1 MKKFKFNKT
10 HKISLIII
18 TSVLIINVI
27 YTYKGYQASKTRP
40 ENQLSMKNAVMNINN
55 NLSSDY
61 IFGDLY
67 HLVKNSLNIYTDN
80 RFIAFDNS
88 LTPFYNNSYYMK
100 NTLYYGS
107 PEFSEEEKIIN
118 IDNLDYMVIKEI
130 TNYIK
135 ELYESGEK
143 VIATFNY
150 DAITDKDIIIVKEIT
165 YLSINDRIFI
175 ENKKGNLIS
184 KEINNINSAL
194 GHYSYDGEEDSYFN
208 MLVCN
213 TYDYLETKLN
223 DVVNKDKFD
232 DNGYYEITY
241 SDEKNNEHLNPIEYT
256 IENDEHIKLNRK
268 ACFQKLGS
276 MYGVY
281 ADKKNDKDLYQ
292 SSEYDKGYIA
302 WIEYYTDSDLYTF
315 TTYLSNNYINYL
327 ISLLLVIGSYFLIKI
342 IVNEKTKI
350 ETIDKSI
357 IKQPKVKRKVTNK
370 EDVNLENKLTNLIS
384 SGKNLFIFKNIELN
398 YHNNPLVVLGNK
410 VELTKVINN
419 LFHFTINH
427 SIPKN
432 TLDIKIENKK
442 IYFIN
447 NDYCILDN
455 DLQELNDV
463 FEIIEAHDFQYSFN
477 LSQNSYEII
486 IDFNIRK

>member
-18 TSVLIINVI
+18 TSVLIINVV
-27 YTYKGYQASKTRP
+27 YTYKDYQASKTRP
-40 ENQLSMKNAVMNINN
+40 ENQLSMKNNVININN

-67 HLVKNSLNIYTDN
+67 HLVKNSLNIYTN
-80 RFIAFDNS
+80 NYFIAFDNS
-88 LTPFYNNSYYMK
+88 LTPFYNNSFSEK
-100 NTLYYGS
+100 NTIYYDS
-107 PEFSEEEKIIN
+107 PVLSGEKQIN
-118 IDNLDYMVIKEI
+118 IDNLNYMVIKEI

-184 KEINNINSAL
+184 KEITGIYSAF
-194 GHYSYDGEEDSYFN
+194 GHYSYNNEDENSYFN
-208 MLVCN
+208 KIIYP
-213 TYDYLETKLN
+213 TYDYLETKLR
-223 DVVNKDKFD
+223 DIVNKDKFD

-241 SDEKNNEHLNPIEYT
+241 SDEKDNDYVKPIEYT
-256 IENDEHIKLNRK
+256 IENGEHIKSNRK
-268 ACFQKLGS
+268 VCFQKLGS

-342 IVNEKTKI
+342 IVNEKTNI

-398 YHNNPLVVLGNK
+398 YQPNPLVVLGNK
-410 VELTKVINN
+410 VELTKVIND
-419 LFHFTINH
+419 LFFFTINH

-432 TLDIKIENKK
+432 KLDIKIENKK